1 MNFPSK
7 MQKKELNTQTK
18 SYIDN
23 KIVSG
28 ENGFSKNISG
38 YDLNSIKDSGFYYG
52 NELINAPTNY
62 GYLLVISHPSIKR
75 YTIQIFFNAYSIEK
89 MFVRNQ
95 YDGIWNNWKSCNL
108 S

>member
-1 MNFPSK
+1 MIP
-7 MQKKELNTQTK
+7 KKRQLEELNTQTK

-38 YDLNSIKDSGFYYG
+38 SDLNSIKNNGFYYG
-52 NELINAPTNY
+52 NELINAPSKY
-62 GYLLVISHPSIKR
+62 GFLLVMSHASSKN
-75 YTIQIFFNAYSIEK
+75 YTIQIFLPLYNVEK
-89 MFVRNQ
+89 IFVRNQ
-95 YDGIWNNWKSCNL
+95 YDGTWSSWKSCNL